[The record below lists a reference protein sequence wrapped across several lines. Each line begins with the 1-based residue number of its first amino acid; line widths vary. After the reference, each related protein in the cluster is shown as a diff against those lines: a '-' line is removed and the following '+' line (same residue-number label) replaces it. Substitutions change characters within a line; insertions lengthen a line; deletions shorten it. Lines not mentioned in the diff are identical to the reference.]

1 MIYHRITL
9 NQSYGDDFT
18 DELKD
23 EIRKEVLRE
32 IERRSELDLT
42 SKQKADIVVTD
53 IVIKAK
59 AMFAKHATD
68 DYLQSSRHQDLWDDD
83 VEYKSSDLDDLV
95 G

>member
-32 IERRSELDLT
+32 IERRSDLDLT

-68 DYLQSSRHQDLWDDD
+68 DYLKSSTTQDLWDDD